1 MASLTDYFERK
12 NEDAPKPKFLYGD
25 RVFGRKEKVPFIG
38 TVQRE
43 VGALVMIHTDLPLQ
57 FEGNTI
63 NIVTAKRTDIIRLVE
78 F

>member
-25 RVFGRKEKVPFIG
+25 RVFGRKERVPFMG

-43 VGALVMIHTDLPLQ
+43 IGTMVMILTDLPVP
-57 FEGNTI
+57 FEGQVCSVIT
-63 NIVTAKRTDIIRLVE
+63 VKQSDIERLVE
-78 F
+78 M